1 MSAAC
6 DLHSSIFDLID
17 SYHAGQATITASQAY
32 PVVGN
37 VSRAAF
43 YRSMAAGE
51 VPGVLKLG
59 RKRLL
64 SLPVFLKW
72 LGVDL
77 DEPGGGMA
85 EAE

>member
-1 MSAAC
+1 VKNLHDLQAAYR
-6 DLHSSIFDLID
+6 D
-17 SYHAGQATITASQAY
+17 GRATITADEAY
-32 PVVGN
+32 PVVG

-64 SLPVFLKW
+64 SLPAFLAW
-72 LGVDL
+72 IDPTT
-77 DEPGGGMA
+77 DERSGCRGCH
-85 EAE
+85 E

>member
-1 MSAAC
+1 MPARQFSAKASIHDLVAAC
-6 DLHSSIFDLID
+6 R
-17 SYHAGQATITASQAY
+17 AGQATIVADEAY
-32 PVVGN
+32 QVVGI
-37 VSRAAF
+37 SRAGL
-43 YRSMAAGE
+43 YRAMAAGE

-77 DEPGGGMA
+77 DSPEGPGSHD
-85 EAE
+85 

>member
-1 MSAAC
+1 MNLHELRQAAA
-6 DLHSSIFDLID
+6 D
-17 SYHAGQATITASQAY
+17 GRATITADEAY
-32 PVVGN
+32 PIVG

-64 SLPVFLKW
+64 SLPAFLAWIDPTTKDHA
-72 LGVDL
+72 GS
-77 DEPGGGMA
+77 A
-85 EAE
+85 CHR